1 MTDREFEKLLDEVA
15 GERATEVEMQPDALY
30 TEREDGL
37 TINGGAYSIA
47 YYYDQDGNPCRKE
60 DASKVNIVEYT
71 ENGERLNETYAL
83 ITK

>member
-37 TINGGAYSIA
+37 TINGGAY
-47 YYYDQDGNPCRKE
+47 YYDQDGNPCRKE

-83 ITK
+83 ITE